1 MPTRCCRTSGPIT
14 VRAWVEHIGYVP
26 GQTLLFYAEVE
37 NKSRKMMNGTKM
49 QLIQYSTFHAQGE
62 TKISTRVLYQQE
74 RGQFQSSESWS
85 RVPIQIPVVVPSTLQ
100 FCNISVD
107 YRIVV
112 SIFKN

>member
-85 RVPIQIPVVVPSTLQ
+85 RVPIHIPAVVPSNLQ